1 MPHMT
6 ISLIMGAAVLFIL
19 GVPIAVALGLSS
31 ALVILFF
38 RPVPNLTMI
47 PQLFAEAA
55 SSFTMLA
62 VPLFILV
69 GNLMER
75 GTIGRKLI
83 DFCTAFVGWLTGGLG
98 AVNVV
103 GSMIFGGI
111 SGSSLADTATFGTIL
126 IPRMKDEGY
135 SEDYSGAITL
145 TSSCLSV
152 IIPPSILIVLAA
164 ASTQQSVSRAL
175 AAGLAPGV
183 LVTLLLLIPNHLICK
198 KRGYGK
204 KHPFSIK
211 NILQKTQSCWTALI
225 APLIILGTIFSGIV
239 TPTEGAG
246 VAVFYILIVDAVI
259 FRKLSLRDIMICL
272 VKTAG
277 LTSAI
282 LLIATSSAIM
292 NFIIAMENIPQI
304 LVNLLLAVPGGKAG
318 FLVLTCIILLLIGMT
333 IDASPAC
340 LIFTPLFLPAA
351 LKMGM
356 DPSHFIILMVTGF
369 AVGLTTPPYGVCI
382 FSIASISGIP
392 MARLIKASAP
402 FYLMLILSLVLI
414 AFIPGIALLAPRLMG
429 M

>member
-1 MPHMT
+1 MT
-6 ISLIMGAAVLFIL
+6 ISLVLGAAVFFIL

-38 RPVPNLTMI
+38 KPVPNMTMI

-55 SSFTMLA
+55 TSFTMLA

-126 IPRMKDEGY
+126 IPRMREEGY
-135 SEDYSGAITL
+135 SEEYAGAITL

-164 ASTQQSVSRAL
+164 AATQQSVSRAL
-175 AAGLAPGV
+175 AAGLAPGL
-183 LVTLLLLIPNHLICK
+183 LVTFLLLIPNHIICK

-204 KHPFSIK
+204 KHSFSLK
-211 NILQKTQSCWTALI
+211 NIADKTQSCWTALI
-225 APLIILGTIFSGIV
+225 APLIILGSIFSGIV

-246 VAVFYILIVDAVI
+246 VAVCYILIVDALI
-259 FRKLSLRDIMICL
+259 FRKLSFKDIWICL
-272 VKTAG
+272 IKTSA

-292 NFIIAMENIPQI
+292 NFVIAMENIPQI
-304 LVNLLLAVPGGKAG
+304 LVSLLMAVPGGKFG
-318 FLVLTCIILLLIGMT
+318 FLILTCVILLLIGMT

-340 LIFTPLFLPAA
+340 LIFTPLFMPAA

-392 MARLIKASAP
+392 MGRLIKASAP
-402 FYLMLILSLVLI
+402 FYSMLIVALALVAFVPAISL
-414 AFIPGIALLAPRLMG
+414 AGPGIIDFLTR
-429 M
+429 

>member
-1 MPHMT
+1 MT
-6 ISLIMGAAVLFIL
+6 ISLVLGAAVLFVL
-19 GVPIAVALGLSS
+19 GVPIAVALGFSS
-31 ALVILFF
+31 ALVILVF

-55 SSFTMLA
+55 SSFTLLA

-83 DFCTAFVGWLTGGLG
+83 DFCTAIVGWMTGGLG

-103 GSMIFGGI
+103 GSMVFGGI

-135 SEDYSGAITL
+135 SEDYAGAITL

-164 ASTQQSVSRAL
+164 AASQQSVSRAL
-175 AAGLAPGV
+175 AAGLVPGV
-183 LVTLLLLIPNHLICK
+183 LVKVLLLIPNHIICK

-204 KHPFSIK
+204 KHAFSMK
-211 NILQKTQSCWTALI
+211 NLFDKIQSCWTALI
-225 APLIILGTIFSGIV
+225 APLIVLGSIFSGIV

-246 VAVFYILIVDAVI
+246 VAVAYVLFADGLI
-259 FRKLSLRDIMICL
+259 FRKLSLKDIWICL
-272 VKTAG
+272 TKTAA

-292 NFIIAMENIPQI
+292 NFVIAMENIPQI
-304 LVNLLLAVPGGKAG
+304 LVNLLLSVPGGQFG
-318 FLVLTCIILLLIGMT
+318 FLILMCLILLLIGMT
-333 IDASPAC
+333 IDASPAT

-351 LKMGM
+351 MKMGM

-382 FSIASISGIP
+382 FSISSVSGIP
-392 MARLIKASAP
+392 MARLIKASLP
-402 FYLMLILSLVLI
+402 FYIMLVLALILV
-414 AFIPGIALLAPRLMG
+414 AFVPGIALLAPKILG